1 MNRLLD
7 NVDSTNTQ
15 SEQIES
21 ELLSLINLPS
31 TSHALIEANKQ
42 GADQGIGC

>member
-1 MNRLLD
+1 MNWFLGRVQAL
-7 NVDSTNTQ
+7 NTQ

-21 ELLSLINLPS
+21 ELLSLITLSS

-42 GADQGIGC
+42 GADQ